1 MHITNLH
8 RVFII
13 NFTSLEKRLDLLEI
27 EMLLRMERM
36 IGQK

>member
-1 MHITNLH
+1 MHITNVH

-13 NFTSLEKRLDLLEI
+13 NFTSLEKRLGLLEI
-27 EMLLRMERM
+27 EILLGMERM

>member
-13 NFTSLEKRLDLLEI
+13 NFTSLENRLDLLEI
-27 EMLLRMERM
+27 LLRMERM

>member
-1 MHITNLH
+1 MHITNVH

-13 NFTSLEKRLDLLEI
+13 NFNSLEKRLDLLEI
-27 EMLLRMERM
+27 EILLRMERM